1 MDIDL
6 LSNMVRQLIT
16 DNDKVFLPGLGAFVA
31 EIVPSTFSDKG
42 FTVNPPYRRLV
53 FRSRVEPDN
62 LLSGLYVSSNGVARD
77 VAEKIVGSFME
88 ELRNELV
95 SRKVIVFSGLGRLRA
110 TKENNFFFVQDEDLD
125 IYPEGFGLEP
135 VSLKTHLE
143 TKAEVSAVVSGLR
156 AALDEAP
163 EKASEKEDDAVTPE
177 NDGAVAD
184 NKEETAADGAVAG
197 NAAEDVAEDDVHE
210 DAVLSDTQSDILQSD
225 TQSVL
230 PQPEP
235 AIADVTEAET
245 EAEAETETEAETEAE
260 TETEV
265 KTETAVEPAAG
276 IWKQAGI
283 AAAIVIGAAMVF
295 LLVYLALAHLCP
307 DFIDSLLYDAE
318 ELEVLRYGRQ

>member
-1 MDIDL
+1 MDRTVRIGQSINSGMDIDL
-6 LSNMVRQLIT
+6 LSKMVRQLIT

-62 LLSGLYVSSNGVARD
+62 LLSGLYASSNGVARD

-95 SRKVIVFSGLGRLRA
+95 SRKVIVFPGLGRLRA

-177 NDGAVAD
+177 NDVAVAD
-184 NKEETAADGAVAG
+184 NKEETAADGAVAE

-210 DAVLSDTQSDILQSD
+210 DAVLSD

-245 EAEAETETEAETEAE
+245 E
-260 TETEV
+260 TEV

-276 IWKQAGI
+276 IWKKALI